1 MAKQRFRDIKQG
13 RVTKTPVVDE
23 SDKKSKSKKGKNR
36 KEDIADNSASLWAR
50 LKAFITDSFMLV
62 MPLMYIVFYLVFGG
76 REGFAE
82 HKFTGW
88 LYIILPLV
96 MIQIIF
102 MIKSGDT
109 PGLRAYRLKVV
120 DVHTRERASNA
131 KIVYRQLLSI
141 LSLVLFG
148 WISMFFRKDHRV
160 MHELISG
167 TTIIQTD
174 DLYDDSGKP
183 IKA

>member
-1 MAKQRFRDIKQG
+1 MAKQRFRDTKQG
-13 RVTKTPVVDE
+13 RVTKHPE
-23 SDKKSKSKKGKNR
+23 ADKSVKSKNSKDAN
-36 KEDIADNSASLWAR
+36 IPANSATIWAR
-50 LKAFITDSFMLV
+50 IKAFITDSFMLV
-62 MPLMYIVFYLVFGG
+62 MPLMYIVFYLVFDG

-82 HKFTGW
+82 HKLTGW
-88 LYIILPLV
+88 LYIILPLI

-102 MIKSGDT
+102 LIKSGDT

-120 DVHTRERASNA
+120 DIHTLERASSI
-131 KIVYRQLLSI
+131 KIVARQLLTL

-148 WISMFFRKDHRV
+148 WVSMFFRKDHRA

-174 DLYDDSGKP
+174 DEYDDDGKP